1 MSQIPNVLELQQ
13 MNDAQ
18 QQEMF
23 NNIFLVVNHLSG
35 GDFDNAVNSVFY
47 LSSKSWFINLLKD
60 NIFKDPNF
68 KQGTYFDFIFLTKT
82 HVNNKEDFLYFFS
95 NFPNFDF
102 FKNNVLKF
110 QYSEHE
116 KNIIIES
123 FYHKNFF
130 FIRTDVPE
138 EELENKQFFVSVFEN
153 VCVIPR
159 LLQKDIHDSDTNHMI
174 EKFNFLIKYFSFI
187 EKIEHKFTVIFICFF
202 NVYIK
207 KETINPLFHDLYFK
221 FCELFFNDIQYI
233 LEHCLNDD
241 SKKSKL
247 IKDITT
253 PIVEKI
259 ILRTQI
265 NGF

>member
-1 MSQIPNVLELQQ
+1 MTN
-13 MNDAQ
+13 
-18 QQEMF
+18 QE
-23 NNIFLVVNHLSG
+23 NTLHWLCLVFLN
-35 GDFDNAVNSVFY
+35 
-47 LSSKSWFINLLKD
+47 
-60 NIFKDPNF
+60 
-68 KQGTYFDFIFLTKT
+68 
-82 HVNNKEDFLYFFS
+82 LYFCKFLPKNQGRKLRTKIS
-95 NFPNFDF
+95 YIDIFPQIVI
-102 FKNNVLKF
+102 VL
-110 QYSEHE
+110 S
-116 KNIIIES
+116 
-123 FYHKNFF
+123 
-130 FIRTDVPE
+130 TP
-138 EELENKQFFVSVFEN
+138 
-153 VCVIPR
+153 PT
-159 LLQKDIHDSDTNHMI
+159 SDT
-174 EKFNFLIKYFSFI
+174 F
-187 EKIEHKFTVIFICFF
+187 IFICFF

>member
-1 MSQIPNVLELQQ
+1 MQFPDIAIIEK
-13 MNDAQ
+13 MTEKE
-18 QQEMF
+18 QQE
-23 NNIFLVVNHLSG
+23 ICEKLFLASSN
-35 GDFDNAVNSVFY
+35 
-47 LSSKSWFINLLKD
+47 LSSHNFHSLVRISHFLSKKYWFIEFLLNYINK
-60 NIFKDPNF
+60 NSSITKS
-68 KQGTYFDFIFLTKT
+68 TYFDFLFLTYPQ
-82 HVNNKEDFLYFFS
+82 VENKKLFLYFFS

-130 FIRTDVPE
+130 WLITDVRE

-153 VCVIPR
+153 ICVIPR
-159 LLQKDIHDSDTNHMI
+159 LLQKDIHDSESNHMI
-174 EKFNFLIKYFSFI
+174 ENFNFLIKYFPFI

-202 NVYIK
+202 NVHIK
-207 KETINPLFHDLYFK
+207 KETINPLFNDLYFK
-221 FCELFFNDIQYI
+221 FCELFIKDIQYI
-233 LEHCLNDD
+233 LEHYLNDG

-265 NGF
+265 NRF